1 VSKLIHGFAAVAA
14 AGIGLGRH
22 SIVRADMLAVVYIL
36 RLVLA
41 AVAGR
46 DRSGLFFIRQLLAV
60 IESCAVCKAI
70 ESIRV
75 SDYSYRFLLYAIVWY
90 GTLAV
95 DGWAVTFGTGW
106 QFWNTC

>member
-1 VSKLIHGFAAVAA
+1 VDWPVFYKATTASDG
-14 AGIGLGRH
+14 G
-22 SIVRADMLAVVYIL
+22 S
-36 RLVLA
+36 
-41 AVAGR
+41 
-46 DRSGLFFIRQLLAV
+46 S
-60 IESCAVCKAI
+60 AVCKAI

-75 SDYSYRFLLYAIVWY
+75 SDYSYRFLLHAIVWY

>member
-1 VSKLIHGFAAVAA
+1 MSKLIHGFAAVAA
-14 AGIGLGRH
+14 AGIGRDSSVVDCGRPRQQRPVFYKATTG
-22 SIVRADMLAVVYIL
+22 SDEVR
-36 RLVLA
+36 
-41 AVAGR
+41 G
-46 DRSGLFFIRQLLAV
+46 
-60 IESCAVCKAI
+60 AVCKAI

-95 DGWAVTFGTGW
+95 DEWAVTFGTGW